1 VKSDPARE
9 IAFFKKLERTV
20 PLQIY
25 ISSVQA
31 HVGGITLSK
40 PWNFLMEQLKSAR
53 FFIESVPGHSVIAV
67 HQNALRTQALGNEGG
82 GGLEAGQEVGVGHVR
97 NGDLENRLQPLK
109 KSFFNIFEKNR
120 FITFLEKTFL

>member
-1 VKSDPARE
+1 
-9 IAFFKKLERTV
+9 
-20 PLQIY
+20 
-25 ISSVQA
+25 
-31 HVGGITLSK
+31 
-40 PWNFLMEQLKSAR
+40 MEQLKSAR

-120 FITFLEKTFL
+120 FITFLEKNVSITFLEKNFFITFEKNVLITFLANAFISFLNTLTLHI